1 MPGDGTRTATT
12 PSNRPR
18 LLDVTRLVSRYGKGP
33 FTGVDRVEAAYLAE
47 LLARP
52 DPAFGLLRSRYGYL
66 LMDRAG
72 LSALQGWL
80 KQGDAPGARDV
91 LSRFPPVRDQA
102 AQEIETAVRS
112 VAIARCVPRRLRACL
127 AKAFPD
133 GFDYYNTG
141 HSNLTPEIFSATR
154 DGAAHVLVHDVIPLD
169 FPAFQRPGT
178 VEAFARRM
186 QAVSRSATRC
196 IYTTQAARAD
206 AEQHMAR
213 FGRVPPA
220 VVAPLGLDLRE
231 PVAAPEAAAPYFLA
245 LGTIEPRKNHALLLD
260 VWEKLLAGGG
270 EVPRLKI
277 VGKRGWNNASVF
289 DRLDDTARWQ
299 GAVQELGAVEDDEL
313 APLIAGAQA
322 LLFPSLAE
330 GYGLPPLEAAALG
343 VPVVCNT
350 LPVYLETLGNIPV
363 YADASDQY
371 QWEKAIRLLA
381 EASVKERK
389 FSVNGFRAPQW
400 SAHFETIFGH

>member
-1 MPGDGTRTATT
+1 M
-12 PSNRPR
+12 
-18 LLDVTRLVSRYGKGP
+18 
-33 FTGVDRVEAAYLAE
+33 DRVEAAYLAE
-47 LLARP
+47 LIARP

-66 LMDRAG
+66 LLDQNG
-72 LSALQGWL
+72 LGALQGWL
-80 KQGDAPGARDV
+80 THAAPGGRDL
-91 LSRFPPVRDQA
+91 LSRLPPVRDLP

-112 VAIARCVPRRLRACL
+112 VAIARSVPRRLRACL
-127 AKAFPD
+127 AKAFPE
-133 GFDYYNTG
+133 GFDFYNTG
-141 HSNLTPEIFSATR
+141 HSNLTPALFAATR
-154 DGAAHVLVHDVIPLD
+154 DGTAHVLVHDVIPLD
-169 FPAFQRPGT
+169 HPEYQRPGT

-196 IYTTQAARAD
+196 IYTTQTARTD
-206 AEQHMAR
+206 AERHMER

-220 VVAPLGLDLRE
+220 VVAPLGLDLPE
-231 PVAAPEAAAPYFLA
+231 LAPAAEAEAPYFLA

-260 VWEKLLAGGG
+260 VWDRLLAEGGD
-270 EVPRLKI
+270 VPLLKI
-277 VGKRGWNNASVF
+277 VGKRGWNNAEVF
-289 DRLDDTARWQ
+289 DRLDDTAHWQ
-299 GAVQELGAVEDDEL
+299 GRVQELGGVADEDL

-350 LPVYLETLGNIPV
+350 LPVYRETLGNIPI

-371 QWEKAIRLLA
+371 QWEKAIRMLA

-389 FSVNGFRAPQW
+389 IGANGFRPPVW
-400 SAHFETIFGH
+400 SDHFATVFGS